1 MKRATKLFSA
11 FLAVALMSALMAGC
25 SQQGAQESE
34 TPTPAADGKQVTVT
48 VTHKDGTA
56 KDIVLN
62 TQEETLGRALVTG
75 GVVEDNQS
83 TYGLYILT
91 ADGETVDEANE
102 EWWCITRGGEQV
114 MTGADEV
121 AIADGDAFELTF
133 TVGYD

>member
-1 MKRATKLFSA
+1 MKRVAKLFSA
-11 FLAVALMSALMAGC
+11 FLAVALMSALLAGC
-25 SQQGAQESE
+25 SQQGAQESK

-56 KDIVLN
+56 TDIVLN

>member
-62 TQEETLGRALVTG
+62 TQEETLGRALVT
-75 GVVEDNQS
+75 
-83 TYGLYILT
+83 
-91 ADGETVDEANE
+91 DGETVDEANE